1 MLSDLGGALAGCE
14 IFRFI
19 KQPETAF
26 LWIVAKKK
34 RKKMKKAEGG
44 KATPSGEEA
53 PPTGDT
59 SGILLSLRWASN
71 LSCSKRQQTLIFAVN
86 IR

>member
-1 MLSDLGGALAGCE
+1 MTEVATGGGGE
-14 IFRFI
+14 G
-19 KQPETAF
+19 EGEG
-26 LWIVAKKK
+26 VAKKK
-34 RKKMKKAEGG
+34 RKKMKKMKKAEGG

-71 LSCSKRQQTLIFAVN
+71 LSCSERQQTLIFAVN